1 MPAPPNSEKI
11 TGATRYRE
19 NWRGKL
25 ILQVEYYVDEGTYS
39 KSPRA
44 DGEAPPRET
53 GWRDASTMDLS
64 PIRYFEMQR
73 NGVKPPPPPPKR
85 ED

>member
-19 NWRGKL
+19 NWLGRL
-25 ILQVEYYVDEGTYS
+25 ILQVEHYTDDPRMAR
-39 KSPRA
+39 SPRC
-44 DGEAPPRET
+44 DGTPPPRST
-53 GWRDASTMDLS
+53 GWRDAASRDLIS
-64 PIRYFEMQR
+64 IRYFER
-73 NGVKPPPPPPKR
+73 KDFVSPPPKR